1 MGNFLVPF
9 KKNRTTLKKL
19 KIGGARTKI
28 EKTLSQTHLKGEAPE
43 SHILVHN
50 LEVLFE
56 RATELRASGSAKNEA
71 SFSDVL

>member
-1 MGNFLVPF
+1 LGNFLVPF

-19 KIGGARTKI
+19 KI

-43 SHILVHN
+43 SQIVGYFLA
-50 LEVLFE
+50 LLFL
-56 RATELRASGSAKNEA
+56 RVAAFRASGSAKNEA